1 MKKNFMVIRNPKV
14 RLRIDNNS
22 LIVKNKKSSSVISLE
37 YIDSLYIYVG
47 IRIELAL
54 LEKISRKIPLYLIDR
69 YGYIKAKLVRV
80 DEKA

>member
-1 MKKNFMVIRNPKV
+1 MVIRNPKV

>member
-1 MKKNFMVIRNPKV
+1 MVIRNPKV

-47 IRIELAL
+47 IRIELVL